1 MVDVFEEVEGE
12 LRADRYRRLAKR
24 LLPWLIAAAVAALLI
39 VLAVWGY
46 GQWRQ
51 RQADEAS
58 QLYARALTAFQAQN
72 QPEAERLFRQAAEA
86 GSPAY
91 QSLALQQIAS
101 FRINAQRPRDAL
113 PLLEEAAEAAPDEM
127 LGDAARL
134 KAAFIAMDF
143 APLAEV
149 EQRLTPLMEEGR
161 PYRLAAREALA
172 MARAANGQTQ
182 QARRD
187 FLAISQALDAPEQ
200 AQTRARAMI
209 AAIDSG
215 AVTQIPAVLRAAPAP
230 AAAPAGPAALGA
242 APSAPGA
249 APRAGS
255 AAPPA
260 PAASAQPAPVPSPAP

>member
-12 LRADRYRRLAKR
+12 MRADRYRRLAKR
-24 LLPWLIAAAVAALLI
+24 LLPWAIALAAAVLAALVAI
-39 VLAVWGY
+39 WGY
-46 GQWRQ
+46 GQWRE
-51 RQADEAS
+51 RQSAEAS
-58 QLYARALTAFQAQN
+58 ELYGRALTAFQSQN
-72 QPEAERLFRQAAEA
+72 QAEAERLFKEASDA

-91 QSLALQQIAS
+91 RSLALQHLAG
-101 FRINAQRPRDAL
+101 FRVNADRPREAL
-113 PLLEEAAEAAPDEM
+113 PLLEQAAEAAPNEL

-134 KAAFIAMDF
+134 TAAFVAMDF
-143 APLAEV
+143 APLADV

-215 AVTQIPAVLRAAPAP
+215 AVTQIPAVLRAAPA
-230 AAAPAGPAALGA
+230 AAAVTPAVPGAALNV
-242 APSAPGA
+242 PGA
-249 APRAGS
+249 APAAS
-255 AAPPA
+255 PAAPAA
-260 PAASAQPAPVPSPAP
+260 PAASAQPVPVPSPAP

>member
-1 MVDVFEEVEGE
+1 VVDVFEEVEGE
-12 LRADRYRRLAKR
+12 MRADRYRRLAKR
-24 LLPWLIAAAVAALLI
+24 LLPWAIALAAAVLVAMAAI
-39 VLAVWGY
+39 WGY

-51 RQADEAS
+51 RQSAEAS
-58 QLYARALTAFQAQN
+58 ELYGQALTAFQSQN
-72 QPEAERLFRQAAEA
+72 QAESERLFRAASEA

-91 QSLALQQIAS
+91 RSLALQQLAG
-101 FRINAQRPRDAL
+101 FRVNADRPREAL
-113 PLLEEAAEAAPDEM
+113 PLLEQAAEAAPNEL

-230 AAAPAGPAALGA
+230 AAAPAGSAALGA

-249 APRAGS
+249 PPLAGS